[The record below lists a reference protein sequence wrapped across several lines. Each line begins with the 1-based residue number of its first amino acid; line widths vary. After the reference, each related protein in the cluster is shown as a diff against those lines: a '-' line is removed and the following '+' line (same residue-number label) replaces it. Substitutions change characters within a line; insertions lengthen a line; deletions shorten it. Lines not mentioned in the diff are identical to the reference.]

1 MTMVL
6 RSFSRPSEPVSDIR
20 KVRRARTTWSNH
32 ACKLA
37 GIEKFHSG
45 ASMTS
50 RSVASSSAISC
61 SEPARAR
68 TWFASRLSA
77 SVKLAPIQVR
87 SGSATPVDT
96 SRRIVGEV
104 GSIRLAF
111 AIRWSPS
118 LRLSEFSPRGLVCT
132 LRIFMTLSICVRQV
146 DDFVQ
151 AESCPNRVGSNHFRL
166 PIVLKKGRGGD
177 GHDNT
182 TAAVKTAGAT
192 RGSQADRRTTTVH
205 DSDVTPQI
213 LHAAFVVVSSSAFV
227 VVSNVKFQNLA
238 SVTASGSFFI
248 SSCRLPGYN
257 FWTNAGSAALTR
269 LAPTAPS

>member
-32 ACKLA
+32 AFRLA

-45 ASMTS
+45 TSMTS

-96 SRRIVGEV
+96 SRRIVVEV

-111 AIRWSPS
+111 AMRWSPS

-132 LRIFMTLSICVRQV
+132 LRIFITLSICVWQV

-151 AESCPNRVGSNHFRL
+151 ATAVVSLCKRRDGEPFASVRRRE
-166 PIVLKKGRGGD
+166 IKRGTD
-177 GHDNT
+177 GHDP
-182 TAAVKTAGAT
+182 ARIDRAVALVIVPLEVFEIHGSGDAGPLVDVA
-192 RGSQADRRTTTVH
+192 RVCRQIRIAGQPADV
-205 DSDVTPQI
+205 
-213 LHAAFVVVSSSAFV
+213 
-227 VVSNVKFQNLA
+227 
-238 SVTASGSFFI
+238 
-248 SSCRLPGYN
+248 
-257 FWTNAGSAALTR
+257 ALEVPDIDR
-269 LAPTAPS
+269 VEAD